1 MNEPIYDLI
10 NAERQYQDRHH
21 GTLDENPHSI
31 GEWLIILEAE
41 LDEAKHSWVKL
52 GEEAALFEV
61 LQFAA
66 VAIACLEQHVKAGL
80 FLIRGT
86 GGASVDGMHEG
97 QIIQE
102 RSQQ

>member
-1 MNEPIYDLI
+1 MTDRRRIYRLI
-10 NAERQYQDRHH
+10 NAERQYQDEHH

-41 LDEAKHSWVKL
+41 LNETKHSWVKL

-66 VAIACLEQHVKAGL
+66 VAVACLEQHVKAGR
-80 FLIRGT
+80 FLV
-86 GGASVDGMHEG
+86 GAQG
-97 QIIQE
+97 E
-102 RSQQ
+102 R